1 NPSLGT
7 ALIALVLGLQAL
19 SVAPA
24 AAGDPYEAKPFV
36 NRNYVSPYG
45 PEGPWAHIPACQVI
59 VRVAHTVG
67 AVTGDDLFYCRLAA
81 LASWR
86 PSDPCACFLS
96 DGSVRRRKP
105 GMVVWKPAWWSPVVW
120 LDPYPYPSAA
130 SSSQTARG
138 ALSPKPLA
146 IAAAQLRLDLSPAV

>member
-1 NPSLGT
+1 MAYHGLGTGGRRNGVEARTMNNPSLGT

-67 AVTGDDLFYCRLAA
+67 AVTGDDLFYCRLAG

-120 LDPYPYPSAA
+120 LDPYP
-130 SSSQTARG
+130 
-138 ALSPKPLA
+138 
-146 IAAAQLRLDLSPAV
+146 